1 MVVIASSVSA
11 IRSRWRQGLKG
22 VSPIH
27 EVTGRA
33 ELETSLAELNP
44 SVLLLDLALP
54 QLGGVRGVPAI
65 HRRNPSTKVILLT
78 NTPNERE
85 GIAALKAGASGY
97 CPNDLNPFLVKRA
110 VEQVQKGEIWIGRY
124 LIPHL
129 LEELTALSE
138 RRRRASLSNPDR
150 RLDVLSPRE
159 LEIANLI
166 GDGASNKEIASRLNV
181 TERTVKAHLTAV
193 FRKLGF
199 SDRLRLALFVT
210 EHNLKAR

>member
-1 MVVIASSVSA
+1 MSS
-11 IRSRWRQGLKG
+11 
-22 VSPIH
+22 IH

-33 ELETSLAELNP
+33 ELEKSLAELNP

-54 QLGGVRGVPAI
+54 QLGGIRGVPAI
-65 HRRNPSTKVILLT
+65 HRMNPSTKVILLT
-78 NTPNERE
+78 NTLNERE
-85 GIAALKAGASGY
+85 GIAALKAGARGY
-97 CPNDLNPFLVKRA
+97 CPKDINPFLIKKA
-110 VEQVQKGEIWIGRY
+110 VEQVQKGEIWVGRY

-129 LEELTALSE
+129 LEELSALTE
-138 RRRRASLSNPDR
+138 RRRKASLSNPDR
-150 RLDVLSPRE
+150 RLEVLSPRE
-159 LEIANLI
+159 REIAHLI
-166 GDGASNKEIASRLNV
+166 GGGASNKEIASRLNV